1 MGLIIIN
8 FRGLA
13 SNCEW
18 RFKLITMIITDSLRK
33 IIKISYQNYSYLR
46 ALDRAESDS
55 GIAVVEVSARVQV
68 FSVNLECWGV

>member
-1 MGLIIIN
+1 MIN
-8 FRGLA
+8 
-13 SNCEW
+13 
-18 RFKLITMIITDSLRK
+18 TDSLRK